1 MIKRKERKSRWASRY
16 NERLPRSA
24 LEGQALE
31 EGQQDSRAST
41 IDLSVRNE
49 RTGELWRPEDEQ
61 YYNPEQ
67 KQTASSSSSG
77 RWHYPA
83 NFEDVEP
90 IEQSKRIKKKKEKKD
105 RWERT
110 NDAYSMASE
119 DKTKKRKKK
128 KTKDTESMA
137 SGPPENEFPED
148 PEGGLYGERAKP
160 AESES
165 SSTKA
170 KATDEI
176 FNHEF

>member
-1 MIKRKERKSRWASRY
+1 M
-16 NERLPRSA
+16 
-24 LEGQALE
+24 E

-61 YYNPEQ
+61 YYNSEQ
-67 KQTASSSSSG
+67 KPAASASSG

-90 IEQSKRIKKKKEKKD
+90 IEPIEQSKRIKKKKEKRD

-119 DKTKKRKKK
+119 GKTKKRKKK
-128 KTKDTESMA
+128 KTKDAESVA

-148 PEGGLYGERAKP
+148 PEGGLYGDRA
-160 AESES
+160 ASGS
-165 SSTKA
+165 SSTPA
-170 KATDEI
+170 KTTDDILE
-176 FNHEF
+176 HEF